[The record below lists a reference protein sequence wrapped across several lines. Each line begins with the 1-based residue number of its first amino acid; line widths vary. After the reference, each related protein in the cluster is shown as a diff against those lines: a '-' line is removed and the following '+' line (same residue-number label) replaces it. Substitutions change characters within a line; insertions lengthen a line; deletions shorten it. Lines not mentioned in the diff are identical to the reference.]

1 MSGLQSAPPR
11 EKIPRFPE
19 LDLVLVTARLRL
31 RPIQESDVDDLFP
44 YVSDPALPRLLS
56 WHAHTDRSQTL
67 EYIRH
72 VQAAFAGNTSVTWV
86 IEHGGRAVGC
96 VGLDG
101 VEFQLRAWRL
111 DRAELGYWIAPPLW
125 GQGLMTEAAH
135 AVMGCGFE
143 VIGLHKITVG
153 CIVENVGSRRVIEK
167 IGFRPVGRCEDHV
180 WRDGR
185 WWSVLRYELT
195 ASEWADTSTTM
206 RVHRP
211 RLP

>member
-11 EKIPRFPE
+11 EKIARFPE
-19 LDLVLVTARLRL
+19 LDLALVTARLRL

-72 VQAAFAGNTSVTWV
+72 VQAAFAGNTAVTWV
-86 IEHGGRAVGC
+86 IEHGGRAMGC

-111 DRAELGYWIAPPLW
+111 DRAELGYWIAPTLW
-125 GQGLMTEAAH
+125 GQGLMTEAAR
-135 AVMGCGFE
+135 AVIGCGFE

-167 IGFRPVGRCEDHV
+167 LGFRAVGRCEDHV

-185 WWSVLRYELT
+185 WWSVLRYEMT

-206 RVHRP
+206 RVPRP